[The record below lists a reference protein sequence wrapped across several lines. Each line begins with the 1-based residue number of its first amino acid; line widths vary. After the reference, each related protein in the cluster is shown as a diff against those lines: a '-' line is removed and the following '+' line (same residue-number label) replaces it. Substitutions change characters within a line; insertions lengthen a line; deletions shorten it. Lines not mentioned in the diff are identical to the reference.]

1 MAMGSGIIKS
11 RIFIPHP
18 WQVGVAGRKIVEADS
33 TTVYIEFALFGNRKR
48 SVASGG
54 AGFLCEQF
62 TIGFCPV
69 SGGAETNCQQA
80 RWGTWLH
87 SGSSAR

>member
-1 MAMGSGIIKS
+1 MASLMEALAVMAMGSGIIKS

-33 TTVYIEFALFGNRKR
+33 TTLYIEFALFGNRKR
-48 SVASGG
+48 SVA
-54 AGFLCEQF
+54 
-62 TIGFCPV
+62 